1 MNRPLSLAALTVLDL
16 SPADMVSCA
25 AWAGY
30 SHVGLRLNPATPT
43 EAHYSTIGDTP
54 VIREVLARLQDTGI
68 RVLDIEILR
77 LKPDTRVADFE
88 AFFETGARL
97 GAQHVL
103 LAGNDPDHARLVDNF
118 GTTCDLAARYG
129 LAAHLEPM
137 PWTDVRNVAEAD
149 AIIRAAGR
157 DNGGIIIDPIHF
169 DRSGDTIDG
178 LAAIPPSRFRY
189 MQFCDAPAARPT
201 TTEEILF
208 QARAE
213 RLPPAEGGL
222 PLRELL
228 GALPAGITL
237 SIEVPQMALARTV
250 GPFER
255 ARRLREACQ
264 HLLAGC

>member
-43 EAHYSTIGDTP
+43 EAHYPTIGDTP
-54 VIREVLARLQDTGI
+54 LIRDVLARLQDTGVK
-68 RVLDIEILR
+68 VLDVEILR
-77 LKPDTRVADFE
+77 LKPDTLVTDFE
-88 AFFETGARL
+88 AFFETGSRL

-103 LAGNDPDHARLVDNF
+103 LAGNDPEHTRLVDNF
-118 GTTCDLAARYG
+118 AATCDLAARYG

-157 DNGGIIIDPIHF
+157 DNAGIIIDPIHF
-169 DRSGDTIDG
+169 DRSGDTLAG
-178 LAAIPPSRFRY
+178 LADIPASRFRY

-201 TTEEILF
+201 STEEILF

-213 RLPPAEGGL
+213 RLPPGEGGL
-222 PLRELL
+222 PLRALL
-228 GALPAGITL
+228 QALPAGIAL
-237 SIEVPQMALARTV
+237 SIEVPQMALAQSV

-255 ARRLREACQ
+255 ARRLREATE
-264 HLLAGC
+264 HVLATC